1 MPIKQHC
8 LRSIFTAKAVLL
20 YRINRIKSSTAFGQ
34 FLQQKQCC
42 FWSIFGTKA
51 LLDEIFEIFEIF
63 QLALLLFNFYSKSS
77 AAFGRFLEQ
86 KQHCFCSIFEPKVV
100 AVFAVLNQSINQS
113 INESL
118 SLVSVVQSGHVIPFF
133 ASTEPKEFN

>member
-1 MPIKQHC
+1 M
-8 LRSIFTAKAVLL
+8 
-20 YRINRIKSSTAFGQ
+20 KSSTAFGQ

-51 LLDEIFEIFEIF
+51 VLDEIFEIFEIF

-77 AAFGRFLEQ
+77 AAFGRFLQQ
-86 KQHCFCSIFEPKVV
+86 KQCCFWSIFGTK
-100 AVFAVLNQSINQS
+100 AAAAAAAAINQSINQS

>member
-1 MPIKQHC
+1 M
-8 LRSIFTAKAVLL
+8 
-20 YRINRIKSSTAFGQ
+20 IKSSTAFGQ

-51 LLDEIFEIFEIF
+51 
-63 QLALLLFNFYSKSS
+63 
-77 AAFGRFLEQ
+77 AAAAAAA
-86 KQHCFCSIFEPKVV
+86 I
-100 AVFAVLNQSINQS
+100 NQSINQS